1 MAQRRSHRRSAP
13 PSRVSPLCVAL
24 TAGSVGIVL
33 PLLGA
38 EPAAAAPSEA
48 WDKVAE
54 CESGG
59 DWDINTGNGYYGG
72 LQFSQH
78 TWAAYGGTK
87 YAARADLATR
97 SQQIAVAEAVLRRQG
112 PGAWPVCSARGRLSR
127 DSRPAAGTDHGGS
140 RHSTGSGHSSGSGHS
155 TGSGHAAGSGS
166 SRHRAATPRRHAT
179 GSGPYRV
186 RPGDSLSRIALRE
199 SVSGGWK
206 ALYRAN
212 RSTVGPDPDLIH
224 PGQRLALPSRGGQ
237 AREAAAHGK
246 RPRAGQPRSAR
257 GGATAEGAAG
267 NSSITPAVVTRRP
280 AARRAHVSPVSGPVG
295 TSYGVRGPRWAGGHH
310 TGVDFVVPVG
320 TGVRAAAP
328 GVVVTAGWGGSYGY
342 EVVIRHANGLYTQY
356 AHLSSLAVRPGQ
368 TVDAGRRIA
377 RSGATGNATGPHL
390 HFEVRTGPRYGS
402 DIDPVAYLR
411 SHGVVV

>member
-13 PSRVSPLCVAL
+13 TSRVSPLYAAL
-24 TAGSVGIVL
+24 TVGSVGLVL
-33 PLLGA
+33 PFLGA
-38 EPAAAAPSEA
+38 EVATAAPSDT

-78 TWAAYGGTK
+78 TWEAFGGAK

-97 SQQIAVAEAVLRRQG
+97 AEQIAVAEAVLRHQG
-112 PGAWPVCSARGRLSR
+112 PGAWPVCSARGRLTR
-127 DSRPAAGTDHGGS
+127 DSRPAAGTGRGSSGHSGHSAGSRKSTGS
-140 RHSTGSGHSSGSGHS
+140 RHHS
-155 TGSGHAAGSGS
+155 AA
-166 SRHRAATPRRHAT
+166 PRRHAA

-186 RPGDSLSRIALRE
+186 RAGDTLSRIALRE

-212 RSTVGPDPDLIH
+212 RRTVGPDPDMIF
-224 PGQRLALPSRGGQ
+224 PGQRLAFPSRSGQ
-237 AREAAAHGK
+237 ARTAAAHGK
-246 RPRAGQPRSAR
+246 RPQAKQPRPASNSRHKTGEA
-257 GGATAEGAAG
+257 GAAASG
-267 NSSITPAVVTRRP
+267 TSAHGAGRP
-280 AARRAHVSPVSGPVG
+280 AARRAHVAPVSGPLG

-310 TGVDFVVPVG
+310 TGVDFVVPLG
-320 TGVRAAAP
+320 TGVRSAAP

-342 EVVIRHANGLYTQY
+342 EVVIRHHDGLYTQY

-368 TVDAGRRIA
+368 TVDTGRRIG

-402 DIDPVAYLR
+402 DVDPVAYLR
-411 SHGVVV
+411 SRGVIV

>member
-1 MAQRRSHRRSAP
+1 MAQRGSHRRSAP
-13 PSRVSPLCVAL
+13 PSRISPLCAAL
-24 TAGSVGIVL
+24 TVGSVSIVL
-33 PLLGA
+33 PFLGA
-38 EPAAAAPSEA
+38 DVAVAAPSET

-59 DWDINTGNGYYGG
+59 DWNINTGNGYYGG

-78 TWAAYGGTK
+78 TWEAYGGTK

-97 SQQIAVAEAVLRRQG
+97 AQQITVAEAVLRRQG
-112 PGAWPVCSARGRLSR
+112 PGAWPVCSVRGRLTR
-127 DSRPAAGTDHGGS
+127 DSRPA
-140 RHSTGSGHSSGSGHS
+140 SGANRGGSGHS
-155 TGSGHAAGSGS
+155 TGSGHSAGSRNSTG
-166 SRHRAATPRRHAT
+166 SRHHSPTPRRHAT

-186 RPGDSLSRIALRE
+186 VPGDSLSRIAQRE
-199 SVSGGWK
+199 SVGGGWK

-212 RSTVGPDPDLIH
+212 RRTVGSDPDKIY
-224 PGQRLALPSRGGQ
+224 PGQRLALPSRTGT
-237 AREAAAHGK
+237 ARTAAAHGK
-246 RPRAGQPRSAR
+246 QPQTKQPPTKQPRSAR
-257 GGATAEGAAG
+257 SSHQQTGKARATTSGTSAHGA
-267 NSSITPAVVTRRP
+267 RRP
-280 AARRAHVSPVSGPVG
+280 SAKRRHMTPVSGPLG
-295 TSYGVRGPRWAGGHH
+295 TSYGVRGPRWASGHH

-320 TGVRAAAP
+320 TGVRAASP

-342 EVVIRHANGLYTQY
+342 EVVIRHSDGLYTQY

-368 TVDAGRRIA
+368 TVDAGLRIG

-411 SHGVVV
+411 SRGVAI

>member
-1 MAQRRSHRRSAP
+1 MAQRGSHRRSAP
-13 PSRVSPLCVAL
+13 TSRISPLCAAL
-24 TAGSVGIVL
+24 TAGSVGLVL
-33 PLLGA
+33 PFLGA
-38 EPAAAAPSEA
+38 DVATAAPSDT

-78 TWAAYGGTK
+78 TWEAYGGTK

-97 SQQIAVAEAVLRRQG
+97 TQQISVAEAVLRRQG
-112 PGAWPVCSARGRLSR
+112 PGAWPVCSVRGRLTR
-127 DSRPAAGTDHGGS
+127 ESRPAAGASRGGS
-140 RHSTGSGHSSGSGHS
+140 HKSAGSGHS
-155 TGSGHAAGSGS
+155 TGSGHSAGT
-166 SRHRAATPRRHAT
+166 RHRTPAPRRHTT

-186 RPGDSLSRIALRE
+186 TPGDTLSHIALRE
-199 SVSGGWK
+199 SVGGGWK

-212 RSTVGPDPDLIH
+212 RRTIGPDPDKIY
-224 PGQRLALPSRGGQ
+224 PGQRLALPSRTGK
-237 AREAAAHGK
+237 ARTAAAHGK
-246 RPRAGQPRSAR
+246 QPHAKQPRSAR
-257 GGATAEGAAG
+257 SSHQRAGKARATTSGTTAHGA
-267 NSSITPAVVTRRP
+267 RRP
-280 AARRAHVSPVSGPVG
+280 AAQRRQVTPVGGPVG
-295 TSYGVRGPRWAGGHH
+295 TSYGVRGPRWASGHH

-320 TGVRAAAP
+320 TGVRAASA

-342 EVVIRHANGLYTQY
+342 EVVIRHSDGLYTQY

-368 TVDAGRRIA
+368 TVDAGLRIA

-402 DIDPVAYLR
+402 DVDPVAYLR
-411 SHGVVV
+411 SHGVTV

>member
-1 MAQRRSHRRSAP
+1 MAQRGSHRRSAP
-13 PSRVSPLCVAL
+13 PSRISPLCAAL
-24 TAGSVGIVL
+24 TVGSVGIVL
-33 PLLGA
+33 PFLGA
-38 EPAAAAPSEA
+38 DVAVAAPSDT

-78 TWAAYGGTK
+78 TWEAYGGAK

-97 SQQIAVAEAVLRRQG
+97 AQQIAVAEAVLRRQG
-112 PGAWPVCSARGRLSR
+112 PGAWPVCSARGRLTR
-127 DSRPAAGTDHGGS
+127 DSRPASGAS
-140 RHSTGSGHSSGSGHS
+140 RGNSGHSSGSGHS
-155 TGSGHAAGSGS
+155 TGSRHSTGSGHS
-166 SRHRAATPRRHAT
+166 TGSRHHSPAPRRHAT

-186 RPGDSLSRIALRE
+186 KPGDSLSRIAQRE
-199 SVSGGWK
+199 SVGGGWK

-212 RSTVGPDPDLIH
+212 RRTVGPDPNKIY
-224 PGQRLALPSRGGQ
+224 PGQRLALPSRSGT
-237 AREAAAHGK
+237 ARTAAAHGK
-246 RPRAGQPRSAR
+246 QPHPKQPRSTRSSHQQA
-257 GGATAEGAAG
+257 GKAQATTSGTSAHGA
-267 NSSITPAVVTRRP
+267 RRP
-280 AARRAHVSPVSGPVG
+280 SAKRRHVSPVTGPVG
-295 TSYGVRGPRWAGGHH
+295 TSYGVRGPRWASGHH

-320 TGVRAAAP
+320 TGVRAASA

-342 EVVIRHANGLYTQY
+342 EVVIRHSDGLYTQY

-368 TVDAGRRIA
+368 SVDAGLRIG

-402 DIDPVAYLR
+402 DVDPVAYLR
-411 SHGVVV
+411 SRGVAL